1 MSETNSRSSNGNIRE
16 IEEDHKLRKP
26 GIRRTELPDA
36 GLFKRLQNLVFNG
49 GRFHYSCGVKSLPRK
64 GSSALRRICPNNMQ
78 EITSPAP
85 TVSMK

>member
-1 MSETNSRSSNGNIRE
+1 MSETNSRSSNGNTRE

-26 GIRRTELPDA
+26 GIRRIELPDA
-36 GLFKRLQNLVFNG
+36 GLFERLNSIWIG
-49 GRFHYSCGVKSLPRK
+49 DHFHYSCGVKSLLRK

>member
-36 GLFKRLQNLVFNG
+36 GLFERLNSIWIG
-49 GRFHYSCGVKSLPRK
+49 DHFHYSCG
-64 GSSALRRICPNNMQ
+64 CPNNMQ